1 MNPRSEADLRRV
13 HSLTVAFAIVAL
25 SGVASSDVHAQTT
38 PGQARGLR
46 YLSWSGRTESPTP
59 IRDEAAPSPRADLRR
74 LNRVIPHGGVAPQ
87 PQPRTGGSPPTGEGR
102 RTLTPANAWMR
113 PAAPPPAAPP
123 PAPAPV
129 SPPAIAPA
137 VPEYLP
143 DTGGR
148 GQPVPAEVL
157 RQDDPASAQPVA
169 PPSDDPMAPRRD
181 APIFRMQQASP
192 DAARVPTERQAEP
205 QAEAPSASRA
215 PRPRRIASVTPNP
228 DDRPGQQGARYY
240 SVHRQ
245 NGREPD
251 ALAIPRPTYV
261 DALAVTVTET
271 PASQDLAQPDPG
283 PTLIRDANGRLRAQ
297 PAPPAGGD
305 YE

>member
-1 MNPRSEADLRRV
+1 MRRV

-25 SGVASSDVHAQTT
+25 SGVASGDVHAQTT

-46 YLSWSGRTESPTP
+46 YLSWSGRPESPTP
-59 IRDEAAPSPRADLRR
+59 TRDEAAPRPRTDLRR
-74 LNRVIPHGGVAPQ
+74 PNRVIPHGGVAPL
-87 PQPRTGGSPPTGEGR
+87 PQPRADGSPPTGEGR

-113 PAAPPPAAPP
+113 PAAPPPEASAPPAPP
-123 PAPAPV
+123 PV
-129 SPPAIAPA
+129 SRPAIAPPT
-137 VPEYLP
+137 PEYLP
-143 DTGGR
+143 DMSGR

-157 RQDDPASAQPVA
+157 RQDDPLPAQPVA
-169 PPSDDPMAPRRD
+169 PSSDDPMAPRRD
-181 APIFRMQQASP
+181 APIFRMQQAPP
-192 DAARVPTERQAEP
+192 DAAPVPVERQPEP
-205 QAEAPSASRA
+205 EAEAPPASRG
-215 PRPRRIASVTPNP
+215 PPRRIASVTPNI

-251 ALAIPRPTYV
+251 ALTIPQPTYV